1 MPDADVTLLAKFAQL
16 APGEEPDQDLSSLY
30 GEENDKSTSAS
41 DALNDATDGN
51 GKVTT
56 PENPGSAYQ
65 IKGDSYTDKNGTAVG
80 AVVPEANASDAGN
93 DIVIIVNPA
102 AGKQL
107 KEGTLQAVYT
117 LGDKV
122 ITYTMVKNSAGQY
135 VLHMPA
141 ANVVFKAEFED
152 APAAQPAAQQQ
163 TSGAGSA
170 SVQATGA
177 LAVAVCINDN
187 EAVIDTTGTIKAGGT
202 LNVDADAVTQSSLL
216 ADASPVSS
224 TTVQGTGSMM
234 LRLQQ
239 RQTEQSKVCQK
250 PRLPSAQRR
259 DRAICSIKSG
269 FLS

>member
-1 MPDADVTLLAKFAQL
+1 MYKRQ
-16 APGEEPDQDLSSLY
+16 
-30 GEENDKSTSAS
+30 
-41 DALNDATDGN
+41 
-51 GKVTT
+51 
-56 PENPGSAYQ
+56 
-65 IKGDSYTDKNGTAVG
+65 AVG

-202 LNVDADAVTQSSLL
+202 LNVDAVSYTHLSLPRRKLFKRNDSIAAFFLEISSDLTSQDQ
-216 ADASPVSS
+216 AIFGNIVNNCDPHRRYSPFMPLFVSS
-224 TTVQGTGSMM
+224 YHRT
-234 LRLQQ
+234 
-239 RQTEQSKVCQK
+239 
-250 PRLPSAQRR
+250 
-259 DRAICSIKSG
+259 ICV
-269 FLS
+269 

>member
-1 MPDADVTLLAKFAQL
+1 M
-16 APGEEPDQDLSSLY
+16 
-30 GEENDKSTSAS
+30 
-41 DALNDATDGN
+41 
-51 GKVTT
+51 
-56 PENPGSAYQ
+56 
-65 IKGDSYTDKNGTAVG
+65 
-80 AVVPEANASDAGN
+80 
-93 DIVIIVNPA
+93 IIVNPA

-152 APAAQPAAQQQ
+152 APAHSRQQQQQ

-224 TTVQGTGSMM
+224 TTVQGTGSGSSSGEAGESGGEITESRRRRSSFTKATSTACMM